1 MQSAEKILSL
11 KWSSFPSQLAVSMD
25 TCYEKQQ
32 FVDVSLVC
40 KDGTILKCHKMVL
53 ANASTFFC
61 RLLVANDH
69 PHPMI
74 ILHDIDADDLKT
86 IVNFMY
92 CGEIQVVQSEV
103 RRLLRIA
110 SILEVTGLVQMQ
122 TSETGS
128 PDLENRTFEN
138 AKVDQQRSHK
148 NGPEINSGFNKVVPA
163 PRFDS
168 SSTRFDSTGPRFDTG
183 APRLDSAGPRFDSS
197 GPRFESPGPRF
208 DNNVRFDPN
217 GARFDNS
224 SARFDPNGP
233 RFENNNPRLDPSGRF
248 DINQRF
254 DFNPIRYDSNASN
267 QHRFDSGGFRFDSN
281 TGRFPLNA
289 IRFPRRE
296 NMLIN
301 QRRMEVFN
309 RSQESRKE
317 FIPGAEAI
325 QTNRLRLAKAGID
338 IQEGNNKLINHTT
351 TTTDRHQMSRPGTSK
366 SPQAQPFGQK
376 RRDSDPAN
384 PLSWT
389 RVLNMLS
396 RDNQLPVKKLCMM
409 DEVEISP
416 SRTLPTPI
424 PSTSQ
429 FSPRASSSSME
440 PVELFIRD
448 DNEFSFD
455 SSAKPNI

>member
-103 RRLLRIA
+103 RRLLKIA
-110 SILEVTGLVQMQ
+110 NILEVTGLTQMQ
-122 TSETGS
+122 TAETAS
-128 PDLENRTFEN
+128 LDLENRIFEN
-138 AKVDQQRSHK
+138 AKVDQRNNK
-148 NGPEINSGFNKVVPA
+148 NGPEINSGFNKLVPA
-163 PRFDS
+163 SRFGSNNARFDSSGPSFDSGGPRFESTCPRFESSVPSVHRFENSARYDNNSARFDNNARFDPNGPRFDNSARFDS
-168 SSTRFDSTGPRFDTG
+168 SSTRFDNN
-183 APRLDSAGPRFDSS
+183 SA
-197 GPRFESPGPRF
+197 
-208 DNNVRFDPN
+208 
-217 GARFDNS
+217 
-224 SARFDPNGP
+224 

-254 DFNPIRYDSNASN
+254 DPV
-267 QHRFDSGGFRFDSN
+267 RFDSNFSNPPRFDSSGFRFDSN
-281 TGRFPLNA
+281 AGRFPLNT
-289 IRFPRRE
+289 IRFLRKD
-296 NMLIN
+296 NLIIN

-309 RSQESRKE
+309 RSQEPRKE
-317 FIPGAEAI
+317 FIPGVEAI

-338 IQEGNNKLINHTT
+338 IQEGNNKLIIN
-351 TTTDRHQMSRPGTSK
+351 
-366 SPQAQPFGQK
+366 AF
-376 RRDSDPAN
+376 
-384 PLSWT
+384 
-389 RVLNMLS
+389 
-396 RDNQLPVKKLCMM
+396 
-409 DEVEISP
+409 
-416 SRTLPTPI
+416 
-424 PSTSQ
+424 
-429 FSPRASSSSME
+429 
-440 PVELFIRD
+440 
-448 DNEFSFD
+448 
-455 SSAKPNI
+455 

>member
-1 MQSAEKILSL
+1 
-11 KWSSFPSQLAVSMD
+11 MD

-53 ANASTFFC
+53 ANASTFFG

-103 RRLLRIA
+103 KRLLRIA
-110 SILEVTGLVQMQ
+110 SILEVTGLMQMQ
-122 TSETGS
+122 TTETGS
-128 PDLENRTFEN
+128 PDLENRIFEN
-138 AKVDQQRSHK
+138 AKVDQQKSNK

-163 PRFDS
+163 PRFES
-168 SSTRFDSTGPRFDTG
+168 SSTRFDSSGPRFDSG
-183 APRLDSAGPRFDSS
+183 GPRFDSS
-197 GPRFESPGPRF
+197 GPRFESTGPRF
-208 DNNVRFDPN
+208 DNSVMFDPN

-233 RFENNNPRLDPSGRF
+233 RFENSARFESNNPRLDPSGRF

-254 DFNPIRYDSNASN
+254 DFNPIRFDSSVSNAP
-267 QHRFDSGGFRFDSN
+267 RFDSGGFRFDSN
-281 TGRFPLNA
+281 AGRFPLNA

-296 NMLIN
+296 NVLIN

-309 RSQESRKE
+309 RSQESRKD
-317 FIPGAEAI
+317 FIPGVEAI

-338 IQEGNNKLINHTT
+338 IQEGNNKLINNSFQH
-351 TTTDRHQMSRPGTSK
+351 
-366 SPQAQPFGQK
+366 
-376 RRDSDPAN
+376 
-384 PLSWT
+384 L
-389 RVLNMLS
+389 VLFMG
-396 RDNQLPVKKLCMM
+396 
-409 DEVEISP
+409 
-416 SRTLPTPI
+416 
-424 PSTSQ
+424 
-429 FSPRASSSSME
+429 F
-440 PVELFIRD
+440 
-448 DNEFSFD
+448 
-455 SSAKPNI
+455 